1 MAQACQR
8 EKRKEAARSQK
19 ISKEVVPR
27 AKKMA
32 REVFLIFR
40 DCYST
45 FITFM
50 KLNMLKAY
58 LIQRVALQG
67 KTVRKILRYN
77 VIS

>member
-32 REVFLIFR
+32 REVLFIRNIHFNTSFNRGFL
-40 DCYST
+40 
-45 FITFM
+45 
-50 KLNMLKAY
+50 MLIS
-58 LIQRVALQG
+58 LDSFFLFFFF
-67 KTVRKILRYN
+67 
-77 VIS
+77 VIDFY